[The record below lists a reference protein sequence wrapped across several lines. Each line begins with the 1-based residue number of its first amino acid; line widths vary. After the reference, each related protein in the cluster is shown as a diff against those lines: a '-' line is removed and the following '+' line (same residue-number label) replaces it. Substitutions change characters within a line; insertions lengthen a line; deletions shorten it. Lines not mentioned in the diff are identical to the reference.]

1 MALQGGIR
9 FGGILLPG
17 GDLLLQGSRALIV
30 AQNIVF
36 QHSDAAFGAAD
47 LLGDAADIPI
57 QALDSNRQLLCLHT
71 DLLSL
76 LLGGFGFPVKTLVV
90 GLGGL
95 VVPHLLAHGFPGAVH
110 PIGPQG
116 HFHRFALG
124 AQFQKLLRLGAFF
137 FQRAHP
143 AFQLAKDI
151 PQALQVLARCG
162 QTALGFGLAVAVLGN
177 AAGFFKDLAALAAF
191 CRHDLRNASLPDD
204 RISVPADAG
213 IQQQLVHVPQTAYL
227 PVDGVLAVAGA
238 VVFAA
243 DGHLVRVHI
252 QRVSGVVQRQPHL
265 RKAHGAALAGAAKDD
280 VLHLAGGTQLAGTGL
295 AQHPAHCV

>member
-1 MALQGGIR
+1 MALQGGVR

-17 GDLLLQGSRALIV
+17 GDLLLQGSRTLIV

-36 QHSDAAFGAAD
+36 QHGDAAFGAAD

-76 LLGGFGFPVKTLVV
+76 LLGGLGLPVKTLVV

-95 VVPHLLAHGFPGAVH
+95 VVPHLLAHSFPGTVH

-116 HFHRFALG
+116 HFQRFALG
-124 AQFQKLLRLGAFF
+124 AQLQKLLRLGALF

-151 PQALQVLARCG
+151 PQA
-162 QTALGFGLAVAVLGN
+162 F
-177 AAGFFKDLAALAAF
+177 
-191 CRHDLRNASLPDD
+191 
-204 RISVPADAG
+204 
-213 IQQQLVHVPQTAYL
+213 
-227 PVDGVLAVAGA
+227 
-238 VVFAA
+238 
-243 DGHLVRVHI
+243 
-252 QRVSGVVQRQPHL
+252 
-265 RKAHGAALAGAAKDD
+265 
-280 VLHLAGGTQLAGTGL
+280 
-295 AQHPAHCV
+295 